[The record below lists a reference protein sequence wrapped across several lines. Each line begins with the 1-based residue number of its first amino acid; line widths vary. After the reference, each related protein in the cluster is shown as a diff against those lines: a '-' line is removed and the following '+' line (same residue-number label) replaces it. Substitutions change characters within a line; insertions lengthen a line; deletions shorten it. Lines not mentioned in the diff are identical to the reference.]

1 MLKEDITKPE
11 NTQALKTGYPNLVAQ
26 PEHAGIDF
34 YGHEI
39 LIGDSIVMDPST
51 GEIVLKENLES
62 YLSDVYGFSFKT
74 AE

>member
-1 MLKEDITKPE
+1 MADLEHPDNVHAHK
-11 NTQALKTGYPNLVAQ
+11 NGYPNLVAQ
-26 PEHAGIDF
+26 PKHAGIDF

-51 GEIVLKENLES
+51 GEVVLKENLEN
-62 YLSDVYGFSFKT
+62 YLSELYGFSFKT